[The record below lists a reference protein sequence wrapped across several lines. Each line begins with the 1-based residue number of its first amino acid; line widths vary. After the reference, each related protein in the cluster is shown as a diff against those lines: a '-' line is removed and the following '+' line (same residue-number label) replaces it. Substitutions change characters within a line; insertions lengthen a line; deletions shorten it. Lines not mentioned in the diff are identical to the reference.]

1 MLRLHARPSV
11 VLVGAAMAMAYG
23 SYVMN
28 SRKFSHAVALQNGN
42 RFVPVERSCGGL

>member
-1 MLRLHARPSV
+1 
-11 VLVGAAMAMAYG
+11 MAMAYG

-28 SRKFSHAVALQNGN
+28 SRKFSHAIALQNGN